1 MKFIHLFIAFFISD
15 IVCSQNQISGN
26 IKDNLGKPIEFANIL
41 LYKKTDTIRVAQG
54 TISDSLGNFTFFEVP
69 EGLYFV
75 KFHSIGYE
83 QQSFLIEKRNE
94 QNVKLYQIVLE
105 NDSSLLGTVT
115 ITAKRELIQKTKY
128 GFVVNADA
136 TLSQQGGSAIDLLRN
151 TPAVF
156 VDAEG
161 SINLRGKSPLILING
176 RNSKLDNLNAIPA
189 SSIDKIEVITTP
201 GASYDAEAENGII
214 NIILKKGRTD
224 GLNGAFSIASGVGY
238 SWRLNNSAMLNY
250 KKKSW
255 NFGISY
261 DNRLAERNRKAEGDR
276 VNFNLPAQYFL
287 TQRRNDDREEE
298 IHNLRVNIDYSNNK
312 NSFGVEILGGIQKE
326 TNLETLFSKFETKE
340 NLFQS
345 KSKRYADE
353 RRNIQAIEIA
363 LKYERKL
370 KREEQKLITNF
381 SSSINNGKENTAIS
395 TQGLSVENNQIGS
408 PFLQRTSFTDKSSI
422 SNFRIDYSQKAGNG
436 VFETGYKVLLRS
448 FLNDFSREDHINGSY
463 IFIENRTGTLNF
475 DEWVNALYAQFRDN
489 IDGKWDYEIGIR
501 TEHTANNGS
510 VKSLNVDFENSY
522 INLFPNVNIGYTFSD
537 NQNIRLSYGKR
548 INRPSLGQLNPFT
561 DITDSLTQRSG
572 NPALLPEISNNIEL
586 GFSRNV
592 RKGSVL
598 AKLFYRNSKNSILP
612 FTILR
617 QDGVLFSQPLNAG
630 TTETIGFETIFFYD
644 IFRLWKTNWS
654 ASIFNQNIDAN
665 NIQADVL
672 KKVLSW
678 NTKWINDFNVWKKAK
693 LQVIGVYNSPTAT
706 IQGNRIAV
714 YNVDIA
720 FQQKIWKDKARLGLI
735 VTDVFNTQKNGFVW
749 ETKDFNFNRIF
760 KVDTRA
766 VLLTFAYTF
775 GTTFKE
781 KLMEN
786 KFSND

>member
-105 NDSSLLGTVT
+105 NDISLLGTVT

-224 GLNGAFSIASGVGY
+224 GLNGAFSVASGVGY

-422 SNFRIDYSQKAGNG
+422 SNFR
-436 VFETGYKVLLRS
+436 
-448 FLNDFSREDHINGSY
+448 
-463 IFIENRTGTLNF
+463 
-475 DEWVNALYAQFRDN
+475 
-489 IDGKWDYEIGIR
+489 
-501 TEHTANNGS
+501 
-510 VKSLNVDFENSY
+510 
-522 INLFPNVNIGYTFSD
+522 
-537 NQNIRLSYGKR
+537 
-548 INRPSLGQLNPFT
+548 
-561 DITDSLTQRSG
+561 
-572 NPALLPEISNNIEL
+572 
-586 GFSRNV
+586 
-592 RKGSVL
+592 
-598 AKLFYRNSKNSILP
+598 
-612 FTILR
+612 
-617 QDGVLFSQPLNAG
+617 
-630 TTETIGFETIFFYD
+630 
-644 IFRLWKTNWS
+644 
-654 ASIFNQNIDAN
+654 
-665 NIQADVL
+665 
-672 KKVLSW
+672 
-678 NTKWINDFNVWKKAK
+678 
-693 LQVIGVYNSPTAT
+693 
-706 IQGNRIAV
+706 
-714 YNVDIA
+714 
-720 FQQKIWKDKARLGLI
+720 
-735 VTDVFNTQKNGFVW
+735 
-749 ETKDFNFNRIF
+749 
-760 KVDTRA
+760 
-766 VLLTFAYTF
+766 
-775 GTTFKE
+775 
-781 KLMEN
+781 
-786 KFSND
+786 